1 MLQARLDTG
10 YFTHQTRLSKVQ
22 RSRMTTSVMTG
33 ISNNSKAS
41 SMTLLS
47 GYLLVRV
54 GGGKQHGTGDSVLI
68 GTDYVLLPGGTS
80 VYR

>member
-1 MLQARLDTG
+1 
-10 YFTHQTRLSKVQ
+10 
-22 RSRMTTSVMTG
+22 
-33 ISNNSKAS
+33 
-41 SMTLLS
+41 MTLLS